1 MRVRTLAR
9 AVLPG
14 ASLVLFSGCASIRPL
29 DATQATPSGRIITE
43 EMIASYRVTN
53 AWEVLRRTGLYRMS
67 RDAGTG
73 RPAEIKSRR
82 GRTSVVLYGSDI
94 PRVIVDGAR
103 ISDLRFLR
111 DIPAASIAWIQLLNG
126 MDGTVQEGTNS
137 GGGVIVIVSKA
148 GS

>member
-1 MRVRTLAR
+1 MKAR
-9 AVLPG
+9 PFVGCALSC
-14 ASLVLFSGCASIRPL
+14 ASLVLFPGCASVQPL
-29 DATQATPSGRIITE
+29 DATQATPPGRIITE

-53 AWEVLRRTGLYRMS
+53 AWEVLRRTGLYHMS

-73 RPAEIKSRR
+73 RPDEIKSRR

-111 DIPAASIAWIQLLNG
+111 DIPAASIAWIQLLNA

-148 GS
+148 GL